1 MKIRPIFIACLLIV
15 MLPCYAVPLQQNDQK
30 NIPSEIMLTIGGD
43 PTSEYSVTWRTSG
56 SDSEA
61 VAEIIKA
68 VAHPKFGRDATAVR
82 GSTAT
87 KYGQSKDRNT
97 HKVRFTGL
105 QPGTRYSYRVGNGK
119 VWSEWFQF
127 TTAKK
132 EKEPFSFIYLGD
144 VQTDIKSLGSR
155 TLREAYTH
163 LGHEASFMLFAGDL
177 VTSSSDGLWSEFFY
191 AGGWM
196 LGSLPSVPVAG
207 NHEYR
212 NSPKGRV
219 FSPHW
224 SHLFGMPQ
232 NPPAKEYQ
240 DRFYWF
246 DYQGVRFVGLDSP
259 VMNKDNKDIH
269 AILSWLEDALKE
281 NPNQWSVVFTHYP
294 IYSCSSGRDNKAYRD
309 LLRPILEKYGVD
321 LVLQGH
327 DHTYCRGFNEANI
340 TGDVK
345 NPPLYVVTVAGPK
358 MYKLKSDPW
367 SDVTGQDRQLYQN
380 ITVDND
386 TIFYDSYDVTGTLF
400 DSFRLEKGANGV
412 NRLIERKKLD

>member
-1 MKIRPIFIACLLIV
+1 MKVRPIFIACLLII
-15 MLPCYAVPLQQNDQK
+15 MLPCYSVPLQQNNQK

-56 SDSEA
+56 SDTEA

-68 VAHPKFGRDATAVR
+68 VAHPKFGKDATVVK
-82 GSTAT
+82 GSTVT
-87 KYGQSKDRNT
+87 EYGESKDRNS
-97 HKVRFTGL
+97 HKVRFSGL
-105 QPGTRYSYRVGNGK
+105 QPDTRYSYRVGNGK
-119 VWSEWFQF
+119 EWSEWFQF

-132 EKEPFSFIYLGD
+132 EKDPFSFIYLGD

-155 TLREAYTH
+155 ALREAYTH
-163 LGHEASFMLFAGDL
+163 LGHEASFMLFVGDL
-177 VTSSSDGLWSEFFY
+177 VNSSSDNHWSEFFY

-207 NHEYR
+207 NHEYQG
-212 NSPKGRV
+212 KV
-219 FSPHW
+219 FSRHW

-232 NPPAKEYQ
+232 NPPSKKYQ

-259 VMNKDNKDIH
+259 VMNNDNKDIQS
-269 AILSWLEDALKE
+269 ILSWLEEALKE
-281 NPNQWSVVFTHYP
+281 NPNQWTVVFTHYP
-294 IYSCSSGRDNKAYRD
+294 VYSCSAGRDNAAYRD

-358 MYKLKSDPW
+358 MYDLKSDTW
-367 SDVTGQDRQLYQN
+367 GDVTGEDIQLYQH

-386 TIFYDSYDVTGTLF
+386 TIIYDSYDVTGQLF
-400 DSFRLEKGANGV
+400 DSFRLEKDENGV
-412 NRLIERKKLD
+412 NRLVE